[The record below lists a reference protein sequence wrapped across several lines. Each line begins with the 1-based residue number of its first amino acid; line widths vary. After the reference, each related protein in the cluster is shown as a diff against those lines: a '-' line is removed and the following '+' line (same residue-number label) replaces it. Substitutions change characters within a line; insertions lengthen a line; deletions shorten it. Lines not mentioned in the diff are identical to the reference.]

1 MGMGKG
7 TGIGT
12 GDGDGNK
19 DGDRDRGLGFRF
31 YRLVL
36 LAARLCHYSL
46 TTCFLARQLPEVQ
59 TTKKGKGSLLL
70 VLSLCPCLIVG
81 LVSWLFPWWTSPY
94 QLLNSML
101 TPCITHAK
109 ATSRN
114 DEEKASKRLG
124 V

>member
-36 LAARLCHYSL
+36 LAARLCHYSS

-59 TTKKGKGSLLL
+59 T
-70 VLSLCPCLIVG
+70 
-81 LVSWLFPWWTSPY
+81 
-94 QLLNSML
+94 
-101 TPCITHAK
+101 
-109 ATSRN
+109 
-114 DEEKASKRLG
+114 
-124 V
+124 